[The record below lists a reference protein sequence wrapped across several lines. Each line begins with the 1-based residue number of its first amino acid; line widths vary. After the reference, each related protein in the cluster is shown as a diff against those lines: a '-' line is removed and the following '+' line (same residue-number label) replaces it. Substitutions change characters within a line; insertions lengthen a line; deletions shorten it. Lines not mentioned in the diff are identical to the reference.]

1 MQVLGHLLHGA
12 VGTAQCALLFLGQ
25 REGVRIVQ
33 TREVQEQLED
43 IGRGALPSSSSG
55 SEGPF
60 HVPSAQKTMFFAMFP
75 PRELPQLSSS
85 LSQYR

>member
-1 MQVLGHLLHGA
+1 LKTLVA
-12 VGTAQCALLFLGQ
+12 
-25 REGVRIVQ
+25 
-33 TREVQEQLED
+33 
-43 IGRGALPSSSSG
+43 GALASSSSG

-60 HVPSAQKTMFFAMFP
+60 HVPSAQKTTFFAMFP